1 MSSESSFTVSAADC
15 ANSVR
20 RMALAE
26 SAEAWPGSCVV
37 SPLLAALTRCW
48 RGDTYDFMA
57 FSDGVTG
64 SCLGG
69 DVCTEGLGVSTWTR
83 EEGMGVVQL
92 AVLKLRGLNGSDR

>member
-26 SAEAWPGSCVV
+26 SAEAWLGSCAV

-64 SCLGG
+64 SCRGG
-69 DVCTEGLGVSTWTR
+69 DVCTGGLGVSTWTG
-83 EEGMGVVQL
+83 EEGVGVVQL
-92 AVLKLRGLNGSDR
+92 AILELKGLNGSD

>member
-1 MSSESSFTVSAADC
+1 M
-15 ANSVR
+15 
-20 RMALAE
+20 
-26 SAEAWPGSCVV
+26 

-48 RGDTYDFMA
+48 RGDAYDFMA

-69 DVCTEGLGVSTWTR
+69 DVCTGGLDVSTWMG

-92 AVLKLRGLNGSDR
+92 AVLKLRGLNGSD